1 MSQAWWR
8 LSATEMSA
16 LVARRDVSSKELVES
31 CLARLEEVN
40 PHLNAVVDVLADSAL
55 EAAAAADAAV
65 GRRDATGLLHGVPVT
80 VKVNVDMAGRATSN
94 GVVAYKDL
102 IAREDSPVVANL
114 RKAGAVIIGRT
125 NAPAFSYRWF
135 TDNDLYGRTLNP
147 WDAGLT
153 PGGSSGGA
161 SAAVAAGI
169 GAIAHG
175 NDLGGSIRYPAYAC
189 GVAGLRPT
197 TGRVP
202 AYNPSQSRDR
212 TLAVQLASV
221 QGPLARTVGDLRLA
235 LAAMEGGDTR
245 DAWWM
250 PVAPTPLD
258 ASNAPKGALAPFPT
272 RVAVCAQLPGIPT
285 DPVVIAAV
293 QQAARWLEE
302 AGCVVEEVVPP
313 RFDEASELWLKLVTN
328 EALTGLDKTIEDC
341 GDRAIRTAFG
351 SQRRI
356 APTLDL
362 AGYMDGLSQRTGLLR
377 EWQAFFARY
386 PLLLMP
392 VSCQR
397 PFAIDAD
404 QHGDDAMRRILQA
417 QGPLLATAVL
427 GLPGLSVPLSVA
439 ASSGTTMPSGVQLVA
454 GRYGEALCL
463 AAGEA
468 IEARAGVFTPID
480 PLAAAVRSMG

>member
-8 LSATEMSA
+8 LSATEMAA

-31 CLARLEEVN
+31 SLARLEEVN

-65 GRRDATGLLHGVPVT
+65 ARREAPGPLHGVPVT
-80 VKVNVDMAGRATSN
+80 VKVNVDMAGYATSN

-202 AYNPSQSRDR
+202 AWNPTQSRDR

-235 LAAMEGGDTR
+235 LAAMEGGDSR

-250 PVAPTPLD
+250 PVAPTQRD
-258 ASNAPKGALAPFPT
+258 VSNAPKGALAPFPT

-285 DPVVIAAV
+285 DPAVIDAV

-302 AGCVVEEVVPP
+302 AGCVVEEAVPP
-313 RFDEASELWLKLVTN
+313 RFDEACELWLKLVTN
-328 EALTGLDKTIEDC
+328 EALTGLDKTIEEY

-362 AGYMDGLSQRTGLLR
+362 VGYMDGLSQRTGLLR

-392 VSCQR
+392 VSCQN
-397 PFAIDAD
+397 PFAVDAD

-427 GLPGLSVPLSVA
+427 GLPGLSVPLGVPAPVSN
-439 ASSGTTMPSGVQLVA
+439 GMPSGVQLVA
-454 GRYGEALCL
+454 GRFGEALCL

-480 PLAAAVRSMG
+480 PLTVAARSAG

>member
-8 LSATEMSA
+8 LSATEMA
-16 LVARRDVSSKELVES
+16 GLVARRDVSSKDLVAS
-31 CLARLEEVN
+31 SLARLEEVN
-40 PHLNAVVDVLADSAL
+40 PHLNAVVDVLAQSAL

-65 GRRDATGLLHGVPVT
+65 GRREALGPLHGVPVT
-80 VKVNVDMAGRATSN
+80 VKVNVDMAGYATSN

-202 AYNPSQSRDR
+202 AYNPTQSRDR

-235 LAAMEGGDTR
+235 LAAMEGGDAR

-250 PVAPTPLD
+250 PVAPTQPG
-258 ASNAPKGALAPFPT
+258 AANAAAFPA

-285 DPVVIAAV
+285 DSAVIEAV

-313 RFDEASELWLKLVTN
+313 RFDEACDLWLKLVTN
-328 EALTGLDKTIEDC
+328 ESLAGLDKIIEAC
-341 GDRAIRTAFG
+341 GDQALRTAFG

-356 APTLDL
+356 APPLDMV
-362 AGYMDGLSQRTGLLR
+362 GYMNGLAQRTSLLR

-392 VSCQR
+392 VSCQD

-404 QHGDDAMRRILQA
+404 QQGDDAMRRILQA

-427 GLPGLSVPLSVA
+427 GLPGLSVPTPSR
-439 ASSGTTMPSGVQLVA
+439 SGMPSGVQLVA

-480 PLAAAVRSMG
+480 PVIATR

>member
-1 MSQAWWR
+1 MSQELWR
-8 LSATEMSA
+8 LSATEMAA
-16 LVARRDVSSKELVES
+16 LVAHRDVSSKELVQSTLKRIED
-31 CLARLEEVN
+31 VN
-40 PHLNAVVDVLADSAL
+40 PYLNAVVDVLAASAL
-55 EAAAAADAAV
+55 EAADAADAAL
-65 GRRDATGLLHGVPVT
+65 GRGEARGPLHGVPVT
-80 VKVNVDMAGRATSN
+80 VKVNVDMAGYATSN
-94 GVVAYKDL
+94 GVVAFKEL
-102 IAREDSPVVANL
+102 VARDDSPVVANL
-114 RKAGAVIIGRT
+114 RKAGAVIVGRT

-161 SAAVAAGI
+161 SAAVAAGM

-202 AYNPSQSRDR
+202 AYNATQSRDR

-221 QGPLARTVGDLRLA
+221 QGPLARKVGDLRLA
-235 LAAMEGGDTR
+235 LAAMEGGDAR

-250 PVAPTPLD
+250 PVAPT
-258 ASNAPKGALAPFPT
+258 AGEVTFPT
-272 RVAVCAQLPGIPT
+272 RVAVCARLPGIPT
-285 DPVVIAAV
+285 DDAVVDSI

-302 AGCVVEEVVPP
+302 AGCEVEEVVPP
-313 RFDEASELWLKLVTN
+313 RFDEACELWLKLVTN
-328 EALTGLDKTIEDC
+328 EALTGLEESIQAY
-341 GDRAIRTAFG
+341 GDEALRTAFG

-356 APTLDL
+356 APPLDL
-362 AGYMDGLSQRTGLLR
+362 AGYMNGLSQRTGLLR
-377 EWQAFFARY
+377 EWQAFLARY

-404 QHGDDAMRRILQA
+404 QKGDDAMRRILQA

-427 GLPGLSVPLSVA
+427 GLPGLAVPMPARHGV
-439 ASSGTTMPSGVQLVA
+439 PSGVQLVA
-454 GRYGEALCL
+454 GRFGEALCL

-480 PLAAAVRSMG
+480 PVAAPARGAG

>member
-1 MSQAWWR
+1 MNQELWR
-8 LSATEMSA
+8 LSATEMAA
-16 LVARRDVSSKELVES
+16 LVARRDVSSKELIQS
-31 CLARLEEVN
+31 NLKRMEEVN
-40 PHLNAVVDVLADSAL
+40 PRLNAIVDVLADSAL
-55 EAAAAADAAV
+55 EGAAAADAAI
-65 GRRDATGLLHGVPVT
+65 GRGEALGPLHGVPVT
-80 VKVNVDMAGRATSN
+80 VKVNVDMAGFATTN
-94 GVVAYKDL
+94 GVTAFKDL
-102 IAREDSPVVANL
+102 VASDDSPVVANL
-114 RKAGAVIIGRT
+114 RKAGAIIIGRS

-161 SAAVAAGI
+161 AAAVAAGI

-189 GVAGLRPT
+189 GVAGLRPS

-202 AYNPSQSRDR
+202 AYNSTQSRDR

-235 LAAMEGGDTR
+235 LAAMETPDRR
-245 DAWWM
+245 DVWA
-250 PVAPTPLD
+250 APMLPTG
-258 ASNAPKGALAPFPT
+258 SKALFPT
-272 RVAVCAQLPGIPT
+272 RVAVCARLPGIPT
-285 DPVVIAAV
+285 DDVVVKAV
-293 QQAARWLEE
+293 VQAARWLED

-313 RFDEASELWLKLVTN
+313 RFDEACELWLKLVTN
-328 EALTGLDKTIEDC
+328 EAQSGLAETIQAY
-341 GDRAIRTAFG
+341 GDNALRTAFG
-351 SQRRI
+351 SQRRL
-356 APTLDL
+356 APPLDL

-377 EWQAFFARY
+377 EWQALFERY

-404 QHGDDAMRRILQA
+404 QNGDDAMRRILEA
-417 QGPLLATAVL
+417 QGPLLATAIL
-427 GLPGLSVPLSVA
+427 GLPGLSVP
-439 ASSGTTMPSGVQLVA
+439 MPVREGVPAGVQIVA
-454 GRYGEALCL
+454 GRFEDALCL

-480 PLAAAVRSMG
+480 PANDTAHRAG

>member
-1 MSQAWWR
+1 MSQDLWR
-8 LSATEMSA
+8 LSATEMAAS
-16 LVARRDVSSKELVES
+16 VAHRDVSSKELVES
-31 CLARLEEVN
+31 TLARLEAVN
-40 PHLNAVVDVLADSAL
+40 PHLNAVVDVLAESAL
-55 EAAAAADAAV
+55 DAAAAADAALSR
-65 GRRDATGLLHGVPVT
+65 GETPGPLHGVPVT

-94 GVVAYKDL
+94 GIVAFKDL

-189 GVAGLRPT
+189 GVAGLRPSA
-197 TGRVP
+197 GRVP
-202 AYNPSQSRDR
+202 AWNPTQSRDR

-235 LAAMEGGDTR
+235 LAAMEGADVR

-250 PVAPTPLD
+250 PVAPAGTSV
-258 ASNAPKGALAPFPT
+258 AQGGGAAFPT
-272 RVAVCAQLPGIPT
+272 RVAVCAQLPGTPT
-285 DPVVIAAV
+285 DEAVVAAV
-293 QQAARWLEE
+293 RQAARWLEE
-302 AGCVVEEVVPP
+302 AGCEVEEAVPP
-313 RFDEASELWLKLVTN
+313 RFDEASELWLKLVTS
-328 EALTGLDKTIEDC
+328 EAQAGLGETIEAY
-341 GDRAIRTAFG
+341 GDAAIRTAFG

-356 APTLDL
+356 APPLDL
-362 AGYMDGLSQRTGLLR
+362 VGYMNGLAERTGLLR
-377 EWQAFFARY
+377 EWQGFFARY

-392 VSCQR
+392 VSCR
-397 PFAIDAD
+397 KPFAVDAD
-404 QHGDDAMRRILQA
+404 QHGDHAVRAILQA
-417 QGPLLATAVL
+417 QGPLLATALL
-427 GLPGLSVPLSVA
+427 GLPGLSVPTPARDGVPL
-439 ASSGTTMPSGVQLVA
+439 GVQLVS
-454 GRYGEALCL
+454 GRFGEALCL

-480 PLAAAVRSMG
+480 PVGAASRRAG